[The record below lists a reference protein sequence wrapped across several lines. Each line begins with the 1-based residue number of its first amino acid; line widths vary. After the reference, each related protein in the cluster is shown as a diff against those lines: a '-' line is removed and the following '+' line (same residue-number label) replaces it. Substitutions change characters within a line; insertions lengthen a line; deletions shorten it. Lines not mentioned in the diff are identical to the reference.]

1 MAKKKNRRW
10 LIWTLIVVVVLLVV
24 AAAIR
29 AKNRPKGELVEI
41 ENVERRNI
49 YETVSASGKL
59 YPENSV
65 RISSDVSGEIVD
77 LFVSEGDTVT
87 KGQILA
93 HIDPETIESQV
104 ERGEAAVNN
113 ARASLAM
120 AKANLESAAAQVTQ
134 IKAQLKNARE
144 IHKRNEQLFK
154 DGVISEADLQNS
166 QANLDQLIA
175 NMEAAEANK
184 RSAEQSVKASQYS
197 VNSAR
202 ATLKELQTNLD
213 RTTIISPYNGVVSQL
228 AVEEGERVVGTMQFE
243 GTQMMRIA
251 DMSLIFAGVDVSEN
265 DIVRVSIGDS
275 ADVEVDAYLDRKF
288 RGIVTEISNAAS
300 NINAATTDQVTNFEV
315 KVRLIPESYEDM
327 VIPGKAH
334 PFRPGMTA
342 TVDIYTRSAK
352 NALSV
357 PIQTVTTR
365 EYENGN
371 KGDSDDD
378 LREVVFVIKGD
389 TVGMVDVTTGIQD
402 AEYIEIISGL
412 EEGEEVVT
420 GPYATVSRRLSSGD
434 AFTRKEKKE
443 DEKE

>member
-327 VIPGKAH
+327 VITGKAH

-365 EYENGN
+365 EYENGK